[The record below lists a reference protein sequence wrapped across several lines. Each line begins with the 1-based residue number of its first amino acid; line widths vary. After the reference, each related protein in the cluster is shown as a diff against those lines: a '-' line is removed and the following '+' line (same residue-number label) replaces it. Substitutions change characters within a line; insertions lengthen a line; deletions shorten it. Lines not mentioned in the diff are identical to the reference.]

1 MKKHVISVLVENQ
14 FGVLARVANLFSARA
29 FNIHSLTVGETEDPG
44 VSRMTIV
51 VVGDNDILEQIQK
64 QLNKLIDVIK
74 VRDLTGMNLVEREA
88 LLVKIHSHATSRAE
102 IIQAIDIFKGNVVG
116 IQKDSITTEIF
127 GDSDKIEAFIE
138 FIRPF
143 GIKEMVRSGRI
154 AINRQ

>member
-1 MKKHVISVLVENQ
+1 MNKHIISVLVENQ
-14 FGVLARVANLFSARA
+14 FGVLGRIANLFSARA
-29 FNIHSLTVGETEDPG
+29 YNIQSLTVGETEDPDI
-44 VSRMTIV
+44 SRMTIV

-74 VRDLTGMNLVEREA
+74 VRDITGMNLVDREA
-88 LLVKIHSHATSRAE
+88 LLIRINATSTNRAE

-116 IQKDSITTEIF
+116 IKKDSITTEIF

-143 GIKEMVRSGRI
+143 GIKEMVRSGRV
-154 AINRQ
+154 AIVR